1 MEVVEVVLHI
11 SWKKVCGDG
20 WVIIFHTL
28 LDYQA
33 SSFSKAG
40 KLTGSNRHG
49 GELIEEVN
57 VYHPAMIV
65 RQERA
70 STCVLCSE
78 ALGEEPA
85 PALPLATA
93 GEQIA
98 LRTHTLEWLLIV
110 VEGMFHRRIHKGV
123 CYRPIGGW

>member
-1 MEVVEVVLHI
+1 MWEG
-11 SWKKVCGDG
+11 GDG
-20 WVIIFHTL
+20 SVIILHTL

-40 KLTGSNRHG
+40 KLTGSDRYG

-65 RQERA
+65 RQGE
-70 STCVLCSE
+70 SVYECMLCSE

-85 PALPLATA
+85 PTLPLATA

-98 LRTHTLEWLLIV
+98 LKTHLGTTFDSGRGNV
-110 VEGMFHRRIHKGV
+110 S
-123 CYRPIGGW
+123 PTNP